1 MATAY
6 VLVNT
11 ELGHEAEV
19 VKELK
24 MIEGV
29 LETYLV
35 YGVYDI
41 IGRIEAETME
51 ELKNIIS
58 WKVRRIQR
66 VRSTLTMVVM

>member
-11 ELGHEAEV
+11 ELGHETEV

-24 MIEGV
+24 RIKGI

-51 ELKNIIS
+51 ELEYY
-58 WKVRRIQR
+58 
-66 VRSTLTMVVM
+66 